1 MSVGDMSAIE
11 IVELLALFLLMLNFL
26 AFIFMLGL
34 SAEFGFEFDWLK
46 IFGRSFVVSGFVV
59 GMLRIWVGQE

>member
-1 MSVGDMSAIE
+1 MSVRDMSAIE

-34 SAEFGFEFDWLK
+34 SVEFGFEFDWLK
-46 IFGRSFVVSGFVV
+46 IFGRSLFVSGWVV
-59 GMLRIWVGQE
+59 VMLRIWVGQE